1 MEQKMKISQAQ
12 SKYFNGYR
20 GPRTTNVGK
29 GEGLD
34 VKETVSVALQDV
46 GLWLIET
53 DWLAIFPTI

>member
-1 MEQKMKISQAQ
+1 MKISQAQ